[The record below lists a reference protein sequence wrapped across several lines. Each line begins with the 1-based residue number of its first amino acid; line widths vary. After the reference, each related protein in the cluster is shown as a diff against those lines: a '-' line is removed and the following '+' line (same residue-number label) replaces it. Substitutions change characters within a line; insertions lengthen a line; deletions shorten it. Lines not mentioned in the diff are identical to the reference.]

1 MQAVEETTETG
12 QDADTAAEKNIRLE
26 ELEAG
31 VVLIVFDKQ
40 GSSANTFNHAT
51 IEEFDALI
59 DHLADRP
66 DIHGVIVTSAKNSIF
81 VAGAD
86 IKELFRPGLSEND
99 VRELVRLGQGMFNKL
114 ASLDLVSV
122 AAIHGAALGGGCEL
136 ALACDYR
143 IASDS
148 KSTKLGLPETMLGI
162 LPAWGGCTRLPRL
175 VGLPT
180 ALDLILTGRAYP
192 ARKAK
197 KAGLIDEVVPRE
209 RLIESARRLIFAG
222 APTRR
227 KSHVSVNNPL
237 SRAVISQ
244 QARKKLMAKTR
255 GHYPSMFRA
264 LDVVSAGLGLS
275 PTRSMRL
282 EEDAFAEVSRKKTC
296 HNLVQVF
303 HLEERSKRFTVQ
315 LPAGETRDDRVITN
329 IAVIG
334 AGVMGAGIAQWSSA
348 RGQDVILKDISTDAL
363 AKGMQT
369 IGHVY
374 SEAVKRRIFTRREA
388 QAGMDRVFC
397 TTEDVP
403 LRSVDLVI
411 EAAVEKMELK
421 KKIFQSL
428 AAQVEEETILA
439 SNTSALS
446 ITELSESVRHPERV
460 VGIHYFNPVH
470 RMQLV
475 EIVKGRHTSASTVDR
490 AVRFA
495 QGVGKLPVVVKDS
508 PGFIVNRI
516 LMPYLAE
523 AGALFASGAPPREL
537 DRAMLDFGMPMGP
550 VRLTD
555 EVGIDV
561 CAHVARHQAEHFG
574 DRMPVPDVLD
584 RMVESG
590 FLGKKSGA
598 GFYEYGHK
606 KARLNPGVA
615 PFVQSHERRSLS
627 RADMAERMVLLMV
640 NESARCIEED
650 LVAGPEDV
658 DYAMIRG
665 TGFAPFR
672 GGPLRYADERGAAD
686 ISNALRSL
694 ADGGELQFEPCDLLC
709 SMAGDGRTFY
719 DKKRGAA

>member
-1 MQAVEETTETG
+1 MQAVEDAPETERI
-12 QDADTAAEKNIRLE
+12 ADTADHKNIRLE

-31 VVLIVFDKQ
+31 VVRVVFDKQ
-40 GSSANTFNHAT
+40 DSSANTFNRET

-59 DHLADRP
+59 DHLAERP
-66 DIHGVIVTSAKNSIF
+66 DIHGVIVMSAKESIF

-86 IKELFRPGLSEND
+86 INDLFRQDLSEND
-99 VRELVRLGQGMFNKL
+99 VRELIRLGQGMFNKL

-122 AAIHGAALGGGCEL
+122 AAMHGAALGGGYEL
-136 ALACDYR
+136 ALACDHR

-148 KSTKLGLPETMLGI
+148 KSTKLGLPEIMLGI

-180 ALDLILTGRAYP
+180 ALDLILSGRAYP

-197 KAGLIDEVVPRE
+197 KAGLIDEVMPRE
-209 RLIESARRLIFAG
+209 RLLEAALRLITAG
-222 APTRR
+222 APARR
-227 KSHVSVNNPL
+227 KSHVAVNNPL

-244 QARKKLMAKTR
+244 QARKKLIAKTR
-255 GHYPSMFRA
+255 GHYPSMLRA
-264 LDVVSAGLGLS
+264 LDVTVSGLGVS
-275 PTRSMRL
+275 PKDSMRL
-282 EEDAFAEVSRKKTC
+282 EEDAFAEVARKKTC
-296 HNLVQVF
+296 HNLVQIY
-303 HLEERSKRFTVQ
+303 HLEERSKRFRFP
-315 LPAGETRDDRVITN
+315 LPDGETPSDRAITN

-334 AGVMGAGIAQWSSA
+334 AGAMGAGIAQWSSA

-363 AKGMQT
+363 VKGMQA
-369 IGHVY
+369 IGRVY
-374 SEAVKRRIFTRREA
+374 GDAVKRRIFTRREA
-388 QAGMDRVFC
+388 QAGVDRVFP
-397 TTEDVP
+397 TAEDVS
-403 LRSVDLVI
+403 LNRVDLVI
-411 EAAVEKMELK
+411 EAAVEEMELK
-421 KKIFQSL
+421 KRIFQGLS
-428 AAQVEEETILA
+428 AQVGDETILA

-446 ITELSESVRHPERV
+446 ITELSESVEHPDRV

-495 QGVGKLPVVVKDS
+495 QGIGKLTVVVKDS

-523 AGALFASGAPPREL
+523 AGALFTAGAAAR
-537 DRAMLDFGMPMGP
+537 DIDKAMLDFGMPMGP

-561 CAHVARHQAEHFG
+561 CAHVARHQARHFG
-574 DRMPVPDVLD
+574 DLMPIPNVLD
-584 RMVESG
+584 RMVEAG
-590 FLGKKSGA
+590 FLGRKSGA

-606 KARLNPGVA
+606 KIRPNPGA
-615 PFVQSHERRSLS
+615 TSFVESSDRRGLS
-627 RADMAERMVLLMV
+627 RDVLAERMVLLMV
-640 NESARCIEED
+640 NESARCIEEE

-672 GGPLRYADERGAAD
+672 GGPLRYADDRGAAE
-686 ISNALRSL
+686 IVNALRSL
-694 ADGGELQFEPCDLLC
+694 ADGGERQFEPCELLLG
-709 SMAGDGRTFY
+709 MAADGRTFY
-719 DKKRGAA
+719 DKKRGEL

>member
-1 MQAVEETTETG
+1 MQAVEKVPETTQQIT
-12 QDADTAAEKNIRLE
+12 DTVSAGNIRLE

-31 VVLIVFDKQ
+31 VVQVVFDKQ
-40 GSSANTFNHAT
+40 GSTANTFNRAT

-66 DIHGVIVTSAKNSIF
+66 DIHGVIVTSAKDSIF

-86 IKELFRPGLSEND
+86 IKELFRRDLSEND
-99 VRELVRLGQGMFNKL
+99 IRELIRLGQGMLNKL

-122 AAIHGAALGGGCEL
+122 AAIHGAALGGGFEL

-148 KSTKLGLPETMLGI
+148 KPTKLGLPETLLGI

-180 ALDLILTGRAYP
+180 ALDVILTGRAYSSGK
-192 ARKAK
+192 ARR
-197 KAGLIDEVVPRE
+197 AGLIDEVVPRE
-209 RLIESARRLIFAG
+209 RLVEAALRFISGGVPA
-222 APTRR
+222 RR

-244 QARKKLMAKTR
+244 QARKKLVAKTR
-255 GHYPSMFRA
+255 GHYPSMLRA
-264 LDVVSAGLGLS
+264 LEVTVGGLGLS
-275 PTRSMRL
+275 PGSSMRL
-282 EEDAFAEVSRKKTC
+282 EEDAFAEVARKKTC

-303 HLEERSKRFTVQ
+303 HLEERSKGFKVP
-315 LPAGETRDDRVITN
+315 LPDGESPVDRGITN
-329 IAVIG
+329 VAVIG

-348 RGQDVILKDISTDAL
+348 RGLDVILKDISTDAL

-369 IGHVY
+369 IGRVY
-374 SEAVKRRIFTRREA
+374 GEAAKRRIFTRREA
-388 QAGMDRVFC
+388 QAGMDRVFP

-403 LRSVDLVI
+403 LHGVELVI

-421 KKIFQSL
+421 KRIFLGL
-428 AAQVEEETILA
+428 AGQVSDETILA

-446 ITELSESVRHPERV
+446 ITEISESVPHPERV

-475 EIVKGRHTSASTVDR
+475 EIVRGRHTSASTMDR

-495 QGVGKLPVVVKDS
+495 QGIGKLPVVVKDS

-523 AGALFASGAPPREL
+523 AGALFSAGVSPRDL
-537 DRAMLDFGMPMGP
+537 DHAMLDFGMPMGP
-550 VRLTD
+550 IRLTD

-574 DRMPVPDVLD
+574 DRMQVPDVLD

-590 FLGKKSGA
+590 FLGRKSGA
-598 GFYEYGHK
+598 GFYIYDK
-606 KARLNPGVA
+606 KRTRPNPGVA
-615 PFVQSHERRSLS
+615 PFIQSRERRGMS
-627 RADMAERMVLLMV
+627 REEAADRMVLLMI
-640 NESARCIEED
+640 NESARCMEEE

-672 GGPLRYADERGAAD
+672 GGPLRYADDRGAAD
-686 ISNALRSL
+686 ISDALRAL
-694 ADGGELQFEPCDLLC
+694 ADAGERYFEPCELLLG
-709 SMAGDGRTFY
+709 MARDGSTFY
-719 DKKRGAA
+719 EKK